1 MKLKDG
7 FITHEMDGKQ
17 LLVGTGRTGFAG
29 MVKSNQTA
37 AFLVDLL
44 KTETSREQL
53 LAAMLEKYDVA
64 EDMASRDLDKVLETL
79 RSIGALDE

>member
-37 AFLVDLL
+37 AF
-44 KTETSREQL
+44 
-53 LAAMLEKYDVA
+53 AMLEKYNVA
-64 EDMASRDLDKVLETL
+64 EDVASRDLDKVLETL

>member
-44 KTETSREQL
+44 KTETSQEQL
-53 LAAMLEKYDVA
+53 LAAMLG
-64 EDMASRDLDKVLETL
+64 T
-79 RSIGALDE
+79 

>member
-53 LAAMLEKYDVA
+53 LSAMLEKYDVA
-64 EDMASRDLDKVLETL
+64 EDVASRDLDNVLETL

>member
-17 LLVGTGRTGFAG
+17 LLVGTGRTRFAG

-44 KTETSREQL
+44 KTEISREQL

-64 EDMASRDLDKVLETL
+64 EDVASRDLDKVLETL

>member
-29 MVKSNQTA
+29 MEESNQTA

-44 KTETSREQL
+44 KTETSRDQL

-64 EDMASRDLDKVLETL
+64 EDVASRDLDKVLETL

>member
-29 MVKSNQTA
+29 MVKSNQPA

-53 LAAMLEKYDVA
+53 LSAMLEKYDVD
-64 EDMASRDLDKVLETL
+64 EDVASRDLDKVLETL

>member
-29 MVKSNQTA
+29 TVKSNQTA

-53 LAAMLEKYDVA
+53 LVAMLEKYDVA
-64 EDMASRDLDKVLETL
+64 EDVASRDLDKVLETL

>member
-37 AFLVDLL
+37 AFIIDCL
-44 KTETSREQL
+44 KAETTKEQV

-64 EDMASRDLDKVLETL
+64 EDVAAADLEKVLENL

>member
-17 LLVGTGRTGFAG
+17 LLVGAGRTGFAG

-53 LAAMLEKYDVA
+53 LASMLEKYNVA
-64 EDMASRDLDKVLETL
+64 EDVASRDLDKVLETL